1 MTTRLCLTRVGF
13 VALAGS
19 LAIAWVAEGQEPKI
33 RVERDI
39 VYGTADSVE
48 LRLNLALP
56 EKGSAPFPAVVGIH
70 GGGWYQGQRQDM
82 DGMTELLARHGYV
95 AATVSYRLVPTA
107 RFPAQI
113 EDCKA
118 AVRWLRANATK
129 YHINPDRIGAM
140 GPSAGGHLSCL
151 LGVTD
156 KKDGLEGTGG
166 NSERSSRVQAVVSFF
181 GRTNFTKKTW
191 TDELEKKIFVPLI
204 GASFEDKPDL
214 YKKISPIAYISS
226 ASPPFLLFHGSEDNL
241 VPPQDSIDM
250 AEKLR
255 AAGASAKAVIVKG
268 EGHGSADWIEKW
280 AKSVEQAVDFFDAH
294 LKK

>member
-1 MTTRLCLTRVGF
+1 MTTRRLTRVVF
-13 VALAGS
+13 VALAGL
-19 LAIAWVAEGQEPKI
+19 LAIGSGAEGQEREI

-39 VYGTADSVE
+39 VYGKAGQVK
-48 LRLNLALP
+48 LQLNLAWP
-56 EKGSAPFPAVVGIH
+56 GKGSGPFPAVVCIH

-82 DGMTELLARHGYV
+82 DAMTELLAGRGYV

-118 AVRWLRANATK
+118 AVRWLRANSTK
-129 YHINPDRIGAM
+129 YHINPDHIGAI
-140 GPSAGGHLSCL
+140 GPSSGGHLSCL

-166 NSERSSRVQAVVSFF
+166 NSEQSSRVQAVVSFF

-191 TDELEKKIFVPLI
+191 TEELEKKIFVPLI

-214 YKKISPIAYISS
+214 YEKISPIAYVSP

-241 VPPQDSIDM
+241 VPPQDSIEL

-268 EGHGSADWIEKW
+268 EGHGSADWVEKW
-280 AKSVEQAVDFFDAH
+280 SESVDQAVDFFDAH